1 MKIIILGV
9 GKVGESLVE
18 NFTREGHDITILDK
32 KEDIVSRI
40 VNRYDVNGIV
50 GSGIEHVNL
59 INSGVNGADLFIACT
74 SRDEINVLTCVLA
87 KKLGASKTI
96 ARVRDRELFKEM
108 GSMKEILGI
117 DLVFNPEYRTA
128 IEISE
133 ILKFPFARNVEN
145 FANGG
150 AYMVEFSVGE
160 NSPIIGK
167 SLIEI
172 ATYGNK
178 VLFAMVE
185 RGNEVIIPRG
195 DFIVNKD
202 DVLHVVA
209 TEEELAS
216 FCKKIKIF
224 KSRSRSAFVV
234 GGGRISY
241 YLASQLSSSGTSVK
255 IMEID
260 KEKCKE
266 LSSVLT
272 SVDVIC
278 ADATEQAILDEENLK
293 NYDACVLLTGLDET
307 NVILSLYAIQ
317 QGVCKVIAK
326 VGRDN
331 VIGMVEKLG
340 LDSVV
345 SPKSVIA
352 NHIMRFVRMQ
362 QAEKGETINNL
373 YRLKD
378 KAEAMEFTVADSFKY
393 QSTKLRELKV
403 APYAIIGGVVRD
415 REFILP
421 TGDTELFAGDRVI
434 VVTTKQIKEFAEI
447 FR

>member
-1 MKIIILGV
+1 
-9 GKVGESLVE
+9 
-18 NFTREGHDITILDK
+18 
-32 KEDIVSRI
+32 
-40 VNRYDVNGIV
+40 
-50 GSGIEHVNL
+50 
-59 INSGVNGADLFIACT
+59 
-74 SRDEINVLTCVLA
+74 
-87 KKLGASKTI
+87 
-96 ARVRDRELFKEM
+96 
-108 GSMKEILGI
+108 
-117 DLVFNPEYRTA
+117 
-128 IEISE
+128 
-133 ILKFPFARNVEN
+133 VEN

-241 YLASQLSSSGTSVK
+241 YLANQLSSSGTSVK